1 MLYTRR
7 EAGKLALSAA
17 GLFTQIGFT
26 RRALSQSRPNSRW
39 AGVQVGLNVP
49 YNFGGRTMG
58 ADEII
63 ERCVRLGVN
72 AVELRSQPVEAFL
85 GSPDKSVYAAPAPKQ
100 IAASKVSDDEIA
112 RWRAAVP
119 MDKVREC
126 RQKFEGAGVTIDIM
140 KVDDIYL
147 RTDGELDYFFRL
159 AKALGARAISCEISD
174 PLDGTKRVGQF
185 ADKHRLMVG
194 YHGHTKV
201 TPAIWE
207 EAFTYAKFNGANLDL
222 GHFLGGNKTSPVPF
236 LKKHHE
242 RITHIHVK
250 DKTLGDKNVSF
261 GMGDTPIKE
270 ALQVIRD
277 NKWNIQATIEFEYPV
292 PPGSDRMTEMA
303 KCVQYCKNALLG
315 YTSGKGLAEKRET
328 KSAVG
333 VK

>member
-1 MLYTRR
+1 MGRIMLYNRR
-7 EAGKLALSAA
+7 EIGKLALSAV
-17 GLFTQIGFT
+17 GLLSGIGF
-26 RRALSQSRPNSRW
+26 RRSVFSQNKPDSKW

-58 ADEII
+58 VDEII
-63 ERCVRLGVN
+63 ERTVRLGVN
-72 AVELRSQPVEAFL
+72 AIELRSQPVEAFL
-85 GSPDKSVYAAPAPKQ
+85 GSPDKSVYAAPVPQAV
-100 IAASKVSDDEIA
+100 AARKAGAGEISK
-112 RWRAAVP
+112 WRAAVS
-119 MDKVREC
+119 MEKVREC
-126 RQKFEGAGVTIDIM
+126 RQKFESAGIAIEIM
-140 KVDDIYL
+140 KVDDIYV
-147 RTDGELDYFFRL
+147 RSDEELDYFFRL

-185 ADKHRLMVG
+185 ADKHQMMVG

-207 EAFTYAKFNGANLDL
+207 EAFTYARFNGANLDL

-236 LKKHHE
+236 LKKHHD

-292 PPGSDRMTEMA
+292 PQGSDRMMEMA
-303 KCVQYCKNALLG
+303 KCVQYCKSALLG
-315 YTSGKGLAEKRET
+315 
-328 KSAVG
+328 
-333 VK
+333 

>member
-7 EAGKLALSAA
+7 EIWKLALSAA
-17 GLFTQIGFT
+17 GLFTPIGFSS
-26 RRALSQSRPNSRW
+26 RALSESKPNSKW

-72 AVELRSQPVEAFL
+72 AIELRSQPVEEFL
-85 GSPDKSVYAAPAPKQ
+85 GSPDKAVY
-100 IAASKVSDDEIA
+100 S
-112 RWRAAVP
+112 AAVP
-119 MDKVREC
+119 PPIAARKVTAEELSKWRASVPMGKVREC
-126 RQKFEGAGVTIDIM
+126 RQKFEGAGIAIEIM
-140 KVDDIYL
+140 KVDDIYD
-147 RTDGELDYFFRL
+147 RTDSELDYFFRL

-174 PLDGTKRVGQF
+174 PLDGTRRVGKF
-185 ADKHRLMVG
+185 ADEHRLMVG

-207 EAFTYAKFNGANLDL
+207 ETFTYAKFNGANVDL
-222 GHFLGGNKTSPVPF
+222 GHFVGGNKTSPVPF
-236 LKKHHE
+236 IEKHHD
-242 RITHIHVK
+242 RITHVHVK

-270 ALQVIRD
+270 ALQMIRN

-292 PPGSDRMTEMA
+292 PPGSDRMIEMA
-303 KCVQYCKNALLG
+303 KCLEYCKAALLEG
-315 YTSGKGLAEKRET
+315 
-328 KSAVG
+328 
-333 VK
+333 